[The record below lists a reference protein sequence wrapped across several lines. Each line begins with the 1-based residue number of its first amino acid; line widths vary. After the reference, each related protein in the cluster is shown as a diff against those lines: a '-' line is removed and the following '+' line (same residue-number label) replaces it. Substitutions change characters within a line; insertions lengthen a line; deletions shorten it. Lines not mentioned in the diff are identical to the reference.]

1 MLLETNY
8 YINDISVR
16 YFFWPKG
23 SVKKLLRYTGAEN
36 RESLE
41 TSGVE

>member
-8 YINDISVR
+8 YINDISLR
-16 YFFWPKG
+16 YFFWPRG
-23 SVKKLLRYTGAEN
+23 SVKKLLTYAGAEN

-41 TSGVE
+41 TSGLE